1 MDFNRRRL
9 LPLYMSL
16 RVSQEIV
23 IVYWGEDEKPET
35 VVVSNG
41 AHTFYRLKKL
51 NKEDVA
57 TLLNAEQIV
66 K

>member
-1 MDFNRRRL
+1 MT
-9 LPLYMSL
+9 
-16 RVSQEIV
+16 RVTQEIV

-41 AHTFYRLKKL
+41 SHTFYALKKL
-51 NKEDVA
+51 NKEAVA
-57 TLLNAEQIV
+57 ELLNAEQIV

>member
-1 MDFNRRRL
+1 M
-9 LPLYMSL
+9 

-41 AHTFYRLKKL
+41 SHTFYALKKL
-51 NKEDVA
+51 NKEAVA
-57 TLLNAEQIV
+57 ELLNAEQIA

>member
-57 TLLNAEQIV
+57 VLLNAEQIV